1 MSLGFCQAD
10 HALWLDAAHG
20 LLACLNIRQTCE
32 YIDSRRRQCQ
42 DRLHLVMST
51 FASPL
56 AAEEKDPQFAY
67 TLARGLQVLRA
78 FEGQGA
84 GLGNRDISAI
94 IGIPRSTVAR
104 LTRTLG
110 LLGFL
115 HYDPQ
120 STRYRL
126 TAAMLTLAY
135 PVLAQL
141 PIRQVARPHMQAL
154 ANYAKGSVSL
164 AMRGGLHLV
173 LVESCVDPKAVTRP
187 DIGAVRDMADTAL
200 GMAYLVGLGQP
211 QREALLSELLA
222 RMPATPAS
230 ARRARKSVIE
240 AEFKRCASHGFCMA
254 SNGPG
259 ATLAV
264 GVPLCLSAGMA
275 MSLNCVVA
283 KHVTSEKS
291 MAQDIGPRLVK
302 LAGDLQRLM
311 GHKA

>member
-1 MSLGFCQAD
+1 MPTKALSL
-10 HALWLDAAHG
+10 
-20 LLACLNIRQTCE
+20 
-32 YIDSRRRQCQ
+32 
-42 DRLHLVMST
+42 
-51 FASPL
+51 AS
-56 AAEEKDPQFAY
+56 EEKDPQFAY

-84 GLGNRDISAI
+84 SLGNRDIAAI

-110 LLGFL
+110 MLGYL
-115 HYDPQ
+115 HYDAQ
-120 STRYRL
+120 TTRYRL

-141 PIRQVARPHMQAL
+141 PIRQVARPHMQEL
-154 ANYAKGSVSL
+154 ANYAKASVSL
-164 AMRGGLHLV
+164 AMRGGLQLV

-200 GMAYLVGLGQP
+200 GMAYLAGLGQP
-211 QREALLSELLA
+211 EQAALLTELLA
-222 RMPATPAS
+222 AIPNATAS
-230 ARRARKSVIE
+230 ASRVRKLAVD
-240 AEFKRCASHGFCMA
+240 AELKRFASHGFCLA
-254 SNGPG
+254 SSGPG

-264 GVPLCLSAGMA
+264 GVPLRLPAGMA

-283 KHVTSEKS
+283 KHLTTEKR